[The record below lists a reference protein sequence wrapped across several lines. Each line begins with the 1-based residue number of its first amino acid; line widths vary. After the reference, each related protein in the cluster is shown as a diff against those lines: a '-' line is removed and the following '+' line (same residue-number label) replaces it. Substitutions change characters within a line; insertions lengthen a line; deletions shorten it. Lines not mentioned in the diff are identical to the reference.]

1 MLTSLLFQ
9 LLDWA
14 ASLFTLALLGR
25 LLMQWLRVPFRNPLG
40 QFVMALTDWAVIP
53 ARRLI
58 PSALGLDLASLLLAW
73 LAQAIYQALLFGV
86 ATRSTGALPL
96 AGLIATLLLAL
107 AAVLQMG
114 IYLIMAV
121 VIINVLFSW
130 INPAAPLAPLF
141 RLMSQPFLAP
151 LQRVIPPLGGMD
163 LSPLLLFLLLQVALS
178 LLASLPQALLP
189 LMLVR

>member
-58 PSALGLDLASLLLAW
+58 PGALGLDLASLLLAW